1 MGTIFIYWLF
11 SSIWNMGI
19 EVYHNHG
26 ILTFNKIFI
35 SLLFGWF
42 IMPMSYGSSRG
53 KALDK

>member
-26 ILTFNKIFI
+26 ILTFKKIFI

-42 IMPMSYGSSRG
+42 IMPMCYGSSRG